1 MTKQLTPLRQK
12 DIEVGRQLERKE
24 IVEWLRNQ
32 HGLTTQLIAI
42 MIEKEQHKCHSSQS
56 TT

>member
-12 DIEVGRQLERKE
+12 DIETGRQLERKE

-32 HGLTTQLIAI
+32 HGLTIQLIAI

-56 TT
+56 IT